1 MDQVNSALVTHVFSC
16 SPKMPTNYL
25 AWEIQNDRVHSF
37 KFVVNWIFHRK
48 LALGSGR
55 KKQLSH
61 VLLALYCCVNGILR
75 EVEEEEILHF

>member
-1 MDQVNSALVTHVFSC
+1 MIGFIHSVSC
-16 SPKMPTNYL
+16 KLDLSQKIGF
-25 AWEIQNDRVHSF
+25 WEV
-37 KFVVNWIFHRK
+37 
-48 LALGSGR
+48 AE